1 NALRPAGFVALA
13 VRRGPGD
20 DRDPAVRIRP
30 NSGALEKLTFGTEA
44 RHLDIGRDPNADEP
58 TCLASLLLVGAE
70 LVVAGD
76 REGSLQDGWIVSAV
90 VQLAADG
97 GGRLVKCGKQVA
109 PAHGSGIDAQ
119 FTGGEIDHPLDQED
133 RLRPAGAAIG
143 RDRCLVRVHT
153 PD

>member
-1 NALRPAGFVALA
+1 ARLISDVARRGVDRRAANCRAPAAECADADRHGCGVAVHDHDLIRRNAELHSHELRPGGFVALA

-58 TCLASLLLVGAE
+58 TCLASLLLGGAE

-76 REGSLQDGWIVSAV
+76 RDGSLQDGWIVAAV
-90 VQLAADG
+90 V
-97 GGRLVKCGKQVA
+97 
-109 PAHGSGIDAQ
+109 
-119 FTGGEIDHPLDQED
+119 
-133 RLRPAGAAIG
+133 
-143 RDRCLVRVHT
+143 
-153 PD
+153 